1 MNTFRQRFLKIAA
14 AVLVLCLAFG
24 VLGATPRTR
33 SDVEE
38 SALLSAE
45 YSQTDERQTATNEAS
60 EQPELRVTNIAVPE
74 VEEDG
79 DFSAPAES
87 CYCNRAYAGS
97 YRFYEGELYVCAQ
110 DVFSALDS
118 SARFSEQDD
127 MLTVQAGDITV
138 QAEYGQDY
146 FISNNRYLYAP
157 AGVIKADDGVY
168 LPAESVARCF
178 GGTLELDEE
187 NERLN
192 IIANHVEPLQDGN
205 EFYNEDDVYWLSHII
220 YSEAGAESFMGQ
232 IAVGNV
238 VMNRVSNAYFKEATI
253 KDVIFAEG
261 QFDPV
266 ANGSID
272 LTPSDSAVAAAKV
285 ALEGDMVVSEDT
297 LFFAVFQFP
306 GAYVC
311 TGWIG
316 NHCFMALA

>member
-14 AVLVLCLAFG
+14 AVLALCLAFS
-24 VLGATPRTR
+24 VLGATPRAR
-33 SDVEE
+33 NDGDPVP
-38 SALLSAE
+38 LSEE
-45 YSQTDERQTATNEAS
+45 YSQAAVEQQTDANEVS

-74 VEEDG
+74 VEED
-79 DFSAPAES
+79 DEFSAPAES
-87 CYCNRAYAGS
+87 CYCNRVYAGS
-97 YRFYEGELYVCAQ
+97 YRYYEGKLYVCAQ
-110 DVFSALDS
+110 GVFSALFP

-127 MLTVQAGDITV
+127 VLTVQAGDISV

-168 LPAESVARCF
+168 LPAEGVARCF

-187 NERLN
+187 NERLD
-192 IIANHVEPLQDGN
+192 IIANRMEPLQDGN

-238 VMNRVSNAYFKEATI
+238 VMNRVSNSYFKEGTI

-266 ANGSID
+266 VNGSIN
-272 LTPSDSAVAAAKV
+272 LTPSQSAVAAAKI

-297 LFFAVFQFP
+297 LFFAVFQFS

>member
-14 AVLVLCLAFG
+14 AVLALCLAFG
-24 VLGATPRTR
+24 VLGATPRAQ
-33 SDVEE
+33 SDAVEP
-38 SALLSAE
+38 APLSAE
-45 YSQTDERQTATNEAS
+45 FSQTAEQPETANEPS
-60 EQPELRVTNIAVPE
+60 EQPELRVTNIVVPE
-74 VEEDG
+74 VEED
-79 DFSAPAES
+79 DKFSAPAES
-87 CYCNRAYAGS
+87 CYCNRVYAGS
-97 YRFYEGELYVCAQ
+97 YRYYEGELYVCAQ
-110 DVFSALDS
+110 GVFSALFS
-118 SARFSEQDD
+118 SARFSEQDGV
-127 MLTVQAGDITV
+127 LTVQAGDISV

-146 FISNNRYLYAP
+146 FISNNRYIYAP

-168 LPAESVARCF
+168 LPAKGVARCF

-187 NERLN
+187 NERLD
-192 IIANHVEPLQDGN
+192 IIANRVEPLQDGN

-220 YSEAGAESFMGQ
+220 YSEAGSESFMGQ

-238 VMNRVSNAYFKEATI
+238 VMNRVANSYFKEATI

-266 ANGSID
+266 VNGSIN
-272 LTPSDSAVAAAKV
+272 LTPSQSAVAAAKV
-285 ALEGDMVVSEDT
+285 ALEGDRVVSEDT
-297 LFFAVFQFP
+297 LFFAVFQFS